1 MYLQD
6 FAAGGALTQD
16 TADQISWKTAE
27 YNTKIVLVVDHRR
40 LYAHLLSLCWDELD
54 IRTGT
59 PMSIVVGDRD
69 GGDDDEDRRAL
80 VDMVDYIREMTGAA
94 PTKARRRR
102 RFSFH

>member
-6 FAAGGALTQD
+6 FTAGGALTQE
-16 TADQISWKTAE
+16 TAEQISWKTAE

-59 PMSIVVGDRD
+59 QSPSLSATEKVAMTRKIV
-69 GGDDDEDRRAL
+69 A
-80 VDMVDYIREMTGAA
+80 
-94 PTKARRRR
+94 
-102 RFSFH
+102 H

>member
-6 FAAGGALTQD
+6 FAAGGALTQE
-16 TADQISWKTAE
+16 TAEQISWKTAE

-59 PMSIVVGDRD
+59 QMSIAVGDRE
-69 GGDDDEDRRAL
+69 GGDDEEDRRAL
-80 VDMVDYIREMTGAA
+80 IDMVDYIRERTATT
-94 PTKARRRR
+94 PTRARR